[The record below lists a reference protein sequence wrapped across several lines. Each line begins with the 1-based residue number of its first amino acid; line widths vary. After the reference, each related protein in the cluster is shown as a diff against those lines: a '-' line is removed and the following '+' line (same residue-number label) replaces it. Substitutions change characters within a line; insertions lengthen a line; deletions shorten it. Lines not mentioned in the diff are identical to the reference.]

1 MTGGVVPVVL
11 AQESVGGGQ
20 IVEAMILGVVLLMI
34 VSWVGKTISRD
45 DDRDWLQRFIVWG
58 FIAKLVGA
66 GARYWMVTGLYETGD
81 SLAYHEIG
89 QLFARQWRSL
99 VVPISDASSPGTAFT
114 EVVTGF
120 IYAIYT
126 PTLLG
131 GFLMFATLSFIGQI
145 LFYSAFRPW
154 MSPDKKKLYALAV
167 FFFPSL
173 VFWPSSVGKDALMV
187 LFLGLAAYGC
197 SVLLR
202 TYRVSSVLL
211 IAPGLY
217 LASGIRPH
225 VAGILGIALVLAVFF
240 GKSPPAFR
248 GSPKRAVML
257 LVAVV
262 GAVAVLAAFGTTFNV
277 SVEGG
282 GGSQDLNTLLSDV
295 SEQTG
300 QGGSEIEGG
309 AISSPSQ
316 LPLAV
321 ITVLFR
327 PLIHEGTS
335 AQVLAS
341 ALEGTALL
349 ALIIWKLPTMWRN
362 KRLLRERAYI
372 LLCFFYTGGFVIGF
386 SAVLNLGI
394 LARQRVQVLPFF
406 LAAIVALGWPEPK
419 PEPEVKPEPDVE
431 KRPLTPRRPPGLVTV
446 ESPRLGAQKPV
457 ADKQSDE

>member
-1 MTGGVVPVVL
+1 MTSNPLPIVV
-11 AQESVGGGQ
+11 AQETVGGGQ
-20 IVEAMILGVVLLMI
+20 LLEMMILSLLFLMV
-34 VSWVGKTISRD
+34 VSWVGKTISRPD
-45 DDRDWLQRFIVWG
+45 DKRWLQRFIVWG
-58 FIAKLVGA
+58 YVAKLIGA
-66 GARYWMVTGLYETGD
+66 GARFWMVTGLYETGD
-81 SLAYHEIG
+81 SLRYHQVGET
-89 QLFARQWRSL
+89 FANIWRGF
-99 VVPISDASSPGTAFT
+99 VVPVSDAGSPGTAFT
-114 EVVTGF
+114 EVLTGF
-120 IYAIYT
+120 VYSIYT
-126 PTLLG
+126 PSLLG
-131 GFLMFATLSFIGQI
+131 GFLIFATLCFFGQI
-145 LFYSAFRPW
+145 LFYVAFRPW
-154 MSPDKKKLYALAV
+154 LSPEKQRLYAIAV

-173 VFWPSSVGKDALMV
+173 VFWPSSIGKDALMV

-197 SVLLR
+197 SRLLN
-202 TYRVSSVLL
+202 TYKVSSVLL

-217 LASGIRPH
+217 LAAGIRSH
-225 VAGILGIALVLAVFF
+225 VAGILGIALVLAVFL

-262 GAVAVLAAFGTTFNV
+262 GAVAVLGAFGSAFNV

-282 GGSQDLNTLLSDV
+282 GGSQDLSGFLSDV

-316 LPLAV
+316 LPLAT

-327 PLIHEGTS
+327 PLLHEGGS

-349 ALIIWKLPTMWRN
+349 AIVIWKLPTMWRN
-362 KRLLRERAYI
+362 KGLLRERAYV
-372 LLCFFYTGGFVIGF
+372 LLCFFYTGGFVVGF

-406 LAAIVALGWPEPK
+406 LAVIVALGWPEPK
-419 PEPEVKPEPDVE
+419 SQPTREKAPVDVPLGQPSLTTVQSPQLDAKKPGPDQDP
-431 KRPLTPRRPPGLVTV
+431 KG
-446 ESPRLGAQKPV
+446 
-457 ADKQSDE
+457 